1 MTPATPPPPLDPGD
15 VHEPCRSEPLS
26 TQVEN
31 NFVAC
36 VVAGAA
42 KELEQLI
49 RLQELQEVIAEA
61 STRDS
66 AEILLHSAGQGQ
78 NSVASWQEQRCF
90 HQRRQQALPRARP
103 EI

>member
-15 VHEPCRSEPLS
+15 VHDPQPCRNGPLS

-66 AEILLHSAGQGQ
+66 
-78 NSVASWQEQRCF
+78 
-90 HQRRQQALPRARP
+90 P
-103 EI
+103 EIILHKQRGRTGAK